1 MAHIHIKLTVSEW
14 DIGGK
19 SDTTSYVLDNEVTQV
34 GEELVVNKTFPKR
47 YTFIVK
53 EVSDAEIC
61 LSCECPPQCIR
72 LRKGEPYHAECN
84 IEGYEDHDGCVW
96 NGEDEDGT
104 IEWV

>member
-1 MAHIHIKLTVSEW
+1 MTLSEW

-19 SDTTSYVLDNEVTQV
+19 SDTTSYVLDSEVTQV

-47 YTFIVK
+47 YTFIVR

-61 LSCECPPQCIR
+61 LSCECPPQYIHLKR
-72 LRKGEPYHAECN
+72 GESYHTEYN

-96 NGEDEDGT
+96 NGEDEYLLV
-104 IEWV
+104 EWL